1 MDAFEFFGGVPR
13 IILHDNLKSGVLE
26 RVGSIVRF
34 NDDFLLV
41 CKHYLFEPRAV
52 NVRRGNEKGRV
63 ERSIRFIRE
72 NFFAGREWKTIE
84 ELNDQALQWCLSDS
98 LERPWRRGETK
109 LVKDAFYEEK
119 EKLNPLP
126 PTQFLA
132 YEHLNVSVDKTPFAR
147 FHTNDYS
154 LPIEYVGKNLE
165 IFATHSQVQFMNEL
179 VVVATHTRSWE
190 KYKTI
195 EDPVHQALLRERK
208 KKAQTHSGLAR
219 LIASVPEGEEFV
231 AGLAERG
238 QHVGGGVSSLLKL
251 LDLHGKEKLSIA
263 IKEVLK
269 SGAIHLKN
277 IHHVLK
283 RLDTPN
289 AKNIPTL
296 PMELSPEY
304 SNITVEHH
312 DLSHYDKITEDKD
325 DK

>member
-52 NVRRGNEKGRV
+52 NVMRGNEKGRV

-72 NFFAGREWKTIE
+72 NFFAGREWKTIDD
-84 ELNDQALQWCLSDS
+84 LNYQALQWCLSDS

-109 LVKDAFYEEK
+109 LVKDAFAEEK

-126 PTQFLA
+126 ATPFYAFERLS
-132 YEHLNVSVDKTPFAR
+132 VSIGKTPYAR

-154 LPIEYVGKNLE
+154 IPPEYVGKNLE
-165 IFATHSQVQFMNEL
+165 IIAGHYKVHISDRLTP
-179 VVVATHTRSWE
+179 VATHDRSWG
-190 KYKTI
+190 KYETI
-195 EDPVHQALLRERK
+195 EDPLHQKLLKEKK
-208 KKAQTHSGLAR
+208 KKAETHSGLAR
-219 LIASVPEGEEFV
+219 LIASVPEGEQFV

-238 QHVGGGVSSLLKL
+238 QHVGGGISSLLKL
-251 LDLHGKEKLSIA
+251 LDIHGKEKLSIA
-263 IKEVLK
+263 IKEVLE

-277 IHHVLK
+277 VHHVLK
-283 RLDTPN
+283 RLNFPN
-289 AKNIPTL
+289 SNHIPTT
-296 PMELSPEY
+296 PMNLAPEY
-304 SNITVEHH
+304 SNITVEKP
-312 DLSHYDKITEDKD
+312 DLSYYDKITEDTD
-325 DK
+325 DE